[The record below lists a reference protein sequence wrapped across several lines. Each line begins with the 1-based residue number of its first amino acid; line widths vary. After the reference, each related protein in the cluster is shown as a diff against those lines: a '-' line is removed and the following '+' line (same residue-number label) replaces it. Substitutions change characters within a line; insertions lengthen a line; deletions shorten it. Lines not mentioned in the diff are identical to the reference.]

1 MLHSSELIEKVKS
14 TPEEIDF
21 TDTMATIDNE
31 YQFQA
36 ASFQNGEQKNEAGQN
51 NGSCKIFTFAKLHS
65 LDATDTLQLFGDFYR
80 VDVLQN
86 PEGEDHQN
94 IRQFMIHGWDGV
106 NFESISLTPKA

>member
-1 MLHSSELIEKVKS
+1 MLHSSELIEKVKAQ
-14 TPEEIDF
+14 PESIGF
-21 TDTMATIDNE
+21 NDTMATIDNE

-65 LDATDTLQLFGDFYR
+65 LDVAETLALFGDFYR

-86 PEGEDHQN
+86 PEAQDHQN
-94 IRQFMIHGWDGV
+94 IRQFMIHGWEGI
-106 NFESISLTPKA
+106 NFESISLTPKS